1 MGAIPGSAVVHHVYR
16 VVTFKPHS
24 DNLAKSYSA
33 RSRGVLLSSLNTAVW
48 TVLCKVCYFVPSIV
62 LVFVWL
68 LSEQVF

>member
-24 DNLAKSYSA
+24 DNLAKRYSA
-33 RSRGVLLSSLNTAVW
+33 RPNPAVW
-48 TVLCKVCYFVPSIV
+48 TVLCKVCYFVPSVV